1 MHPLS
6 LDGNYRLVAGIALG
20 MAFGF
25 LIVKSEI
32 VWRRTLIGQLFL
44 SNMRFVKTF
53 LVSIAVGSLLF
64 FFCRDWELVEP
75 QFRSMFFWG
84 SVMGGLLTA
93 AGIALCGHV
102 PATSVAS
109 LGTGRL
115 YALWS
120 LAGMLVAMPLVKIV
134 SEWLSKTVYKW
145 HAPFSTNPTL
155 NSYFGADT
163 PFWVAGAALLLAI
176 FLELTRTDS
185 ENA

>member
-6 LDGNYRLVAGIALG
+6 LGGNYRLCAGIILG
-20 MAFGF
+20 MGFGF

-32 VWRRTLIGQLFL
+32 VWRKTLIGQLFL
-44 SNMRFVKTF
+44 NNMRFIKTF
-53 LVSIAVGSLLF
+53 LVSIAVGAVLF
-64 FFCRDWELVEP
+64 LFCGNWGLVTP

-84 SVMGGLLTA
+84 SVTGGLLTA

-120 LAGMLVAMPLVKIV
+120 LSGMLTAMPLVKVV
-134 SEWLSKTVYKW
+134 SGWLSQTVYKW
-145 HAPFSTNPTL
+145 PSPFHPNPTL
-155 NSYFGADT
+155 HAYFGVDA
-163 PFWVAGAALLLAI
+163 PFWIAGSALLLLL
-176 FLELTRTDS
+176 FLELTSVDS
-185 ENA
+185 EGS